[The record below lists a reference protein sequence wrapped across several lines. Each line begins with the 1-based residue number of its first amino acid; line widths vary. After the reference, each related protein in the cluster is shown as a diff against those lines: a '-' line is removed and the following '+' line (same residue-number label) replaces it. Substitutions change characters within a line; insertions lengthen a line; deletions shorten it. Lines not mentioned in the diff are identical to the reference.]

1 VSRQSGRNGVAD
13 QRSKSLLD
21 EEIRACG
28 KCTGLN
34 VKGVTE
40 AAAGFGSLRSPVA
53 IVGQSL
59 CRPCMKKQEPFVGGS
74 GTLLDAGF
82 AQAGISK
89 EQLFVTNVVH
99 CHPPKNKKSL
109 RLWIEN
115 CSPYLHRELE
125 IVHPRLVIGLGKD
138 AEAALRDFY
147 GDTTALPW
155 PFRTPSAAAA
165 RKSLRLHFIKH
176 PSWIKRQHDEALE
189 GQYVRS
195 LARAVR
201 WGFGL

>member
-1 VSRQSGRNGVAD
+1 MSRQSGRNGVAD

-21 EEIRACG
+21 AEIKACD
-28 KCTGLN
+28 KCEGLN
-34 VKGVTE
+34 VKGVSE
-40 AAAGFGSLRSPVA
+40 AAPGFGSYRSPVV

-74 GTLLDAGF
+74 GTLLDAGL
-82 AQAGISK
+82 AQAGIK
-89 EQLFVTNVVH
+89 KDQLFITNVVH
-99 CHPPKNKKSL
+99 CHPPKNKKSAPV
-109 RLWIEN
+109 WIEN

-125 IVHPRLVIGLGKD
+125 LVRPRLVIGLGKD
-138 AEAALRDFY
+138 AEAVLRDFY
-147 GDTTALPW
+147 GDTAALPW
-155 PFRTPSAAAA
+155 PFRTPSAAAS
-165 RKSLRLHFIKH
+165 RESLRLHFVKH

-189 GQYVRS
+189 EQYVRS